1 MATTVIVMRHAEK
14 SPDLNDPHLTTAGE
28 QRAMSLST
36 YIPEKFGI
44 PDFIF
49 ATMNSLHSSRP
60 YETVLPLSQAIGVPI
75 DQNHADQDY
84 GALAL
89 ILRGSEKYQNKSVVI
104 CWHHGNI
111 PSLLNALGA
120 LPGTFPD
127 PWPKSIFNMIIKLTI
142 DGGGTPAVETI
153 TEPF

>member
-14 SPDLNDPHLTTAGE
+14 SPDLNDPHLTVAGE

-36 YIPEKFGI
+36 YIPARFGK

-60 YETVLPLSQAIGVPI
+60 YETVFPLSQVIGVPI
-75 DQNHADQDY
+75 DQSHADQDY

-89 ILRGSEKYQNKSVVI
+89 DLRGAERYRDKSILI

-111 PSLLNALGA
+111 PSLLNAMGA
-120 LPGTFPD
+120 LAGTYPD
-127 PWPKSIFNMIIKLTI
+127 PWPSTTFNMIMKLTI
-142 DGGGTPAVETI
+142 DGGRALGAESI